1 MEMEEEAAAAE
12 EEVVVV
18 GRSSGSGTHSVPLSI
33 VSLSCL
39 MHVYFRSLGVDLLTG
54 PPV

>member
-33 VSLSCL
+33 VSSGL